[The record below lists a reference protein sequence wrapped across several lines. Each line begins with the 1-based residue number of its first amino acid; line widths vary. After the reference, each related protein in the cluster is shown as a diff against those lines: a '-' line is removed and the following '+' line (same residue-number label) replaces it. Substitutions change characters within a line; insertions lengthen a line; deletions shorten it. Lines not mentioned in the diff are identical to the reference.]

1 MTEAASASDTTPRS
15 NPDLVE
21 QGPAEAAFLA
31 AWHSGRVPHAWLI
44 SGPRGVGK
52 ATLAFRIARFV
63 LAGGVAE
70 TPSLEPGLAIA
81 PDHPTFRRVAAGSH
95 GDLMVLQPGMIHPD
109 TRRETQEIVI
119 GHVRA
124 IVDFLTRTSAEG
136 GWRVAIVDNAETM
149 NRNAANALLKILEE
163 PPARCLLLLTSSV
176 PGALLPTI
184 RSRCRQLKLPPL
196 APDAVAR
203 LLARFRPG
211 SDAKALAALA
221 EGSIG
226 RALEIADLGGAALDA
241 RIDALLERL
250 PALDV
255 PDVHGFAEVMARPPK
270 GAPEGGFALALELLA
285 RRAAERARR
294 PGAAVESWLAVWDKI
309 AELKNRADAVYLDR
323 KLVLIEAFLALAGA
337 ARAGRAIV
345 PNARPPNARSPN
357 AGR

>member
-1 MTEAASASDTTPRS
+1 MSDAATATDITPGN
-15 NPDLVE
+15 NPDLVGQE
-21 QGPAEAAFLA
+21 AAEAAFLS
-31 AWHSGRVPHAWLI
+31 AWRSGRVPHAWLI

-52 ATLAFRIARFV
+52 ATFAFRVARFV
-63 LAGGVAE
+63 LAGGSGE
-70 TPSLEPGLAIA
+70 SLALAA
-81 PDHPTFRRVAAGSH
+81 DHPTARRVAVGSH

-109 TRRETQEIVI
+109 TKRETQEIVI

-124 IVDFLTRTSAEG
+124 TVDFLTRTSAEG
-136 GWRVAIVDNAETM
+136 GWRVAIVDSAETM

-163 PPARCLLLLTSSV
+163 PPAQCLLLLTSSV

-196 APDAVAR
+196 GSDVIAR
-203 LLARFRPG
+203 LLARLRPG
-211 SDAKALAALA
+211 ADAPHSNLGALATLA

-226 RALEIADLGGAALDA
+226 RAIEIADLGGVALDA
-241 RIDALLERL
+241 KLDALLERL
-250 PALDV
+250 PTLDI

-285 RRAAERARR
+285 RRAAARAKL

-309 AELKNRADAVYLDR
+309 GHLKNRADAVYLDR

-337 ARAGRAIV
+337 ARAGRASA
-345 PNARPPNARSPN
+345 PSTRR
-357 AGR
+357 